1 MIIDNMIKT
10 KVDWFEIYTFKNDGI
25 GGDIINGKFWEK
37 HIVEFLK
44 TNLSEHS
51 TFMDIGSNY
60 GWHSIIASKYC
71 HKVYSFEPQKI
82 MFDAQTLTINVNKI
96 KNINLYNFGLGDKN
110 ERL

>member
-44 TNLSEHS
+44 TN
-51 TFMDIGSNY
+51 
-60 GWHSIIASKYC
+60 K
-71 HKVYSFEPQKI
+71 
-82 MFDAQTLTINVNKI
+82 
-96 KNINLYNFGLGDKN
+96 
-110 ERL
+110 R